1 MRGWAKDANAN
12 TRIGNESYTTMRLP
26 NGEQAFIPPEK
37 LTGYLLS
44 DTPPSGQSKARF
56 FRSLGF
62 TPAHADLLA
71 EQLCEVA
78 RSTDGAVLSSSPH
91 GQKYSL
97 VGTIVAP
104 DGRRARVQTVWIIE
118 PDDERPRFVTAYPA

>member
-1 MRGWAKDANAN
+1 MK
-12 TRIGNESYTTMRLP
+12 LP
-26 NGEQAFIPPEK
+26 NGDRAFVPPEK

-44 DTPPSGQSKARF
+44 DTHPSGQSKARF

-62 TPAHADLLA
+62 TPANADALA
-71 EQLCEVA
+71 EQLRNVA
-78 RSTDGAVLSSSPH
+78 RDANGAVLSSSPH

-97 VGTIVAP
+97 VGAIIAP
-104 DGRRARVQTVWIIE
+104 DGRRALVQTVWIIE